1 MGITRGDV
9 VAAMKIKAEAS
20 ERDSG
25 GEGGVLKYSC
35 ALCGVELGDDDDQFR
50 IRRRPARLTLPA
62 DGTWKNGHIC
72 SDCIGDL
79 RQSIRKEGARVPDE
93 DLVKEGLE
101 ALMVVIGDE
110 RPGDRSDRDRRYA
123 IVKTELEKVYAY
135 YVTYCW
141 DGR

>member
-35 ALCGVELGDDDDQFR
+35 ALCGVGLSDGSEQFR
-50 IRRRPARLTLPA
+50 IRRRPARFTVPA
-62 DGTWKNGHIC
+62 GGTWENGHIC
-72 SDCIGDL
+72 SDCVDDL
-79 RQSIRKEGARVPDE
+79 RQSAGRRERGVPDE
-93 DLVKEGLE
+93 NLVKEGLE
-101 ALMVVIGDE
+101 ALMVVLE
-110 RPGDRSDRDRRYA
+110 NEKPGDRSGVDRRYA

-135 YVTYCW
+135 YMTYCW